1 MKKLIIVVLVLILFV
16 TLMLSK
22 GIYLVKNHDR
32 IQTYTLPKEV
42 QKELSSVYIMDCNDV
57 MHYSVKYTANNL
69 KFSEKN
75 ELDKG
80 KANCIGYAQYC
91 SAVANFL
98 YKHSTIKSEYKAK
111 PVVGVLKIAKLD
123 LCKVVSSIMPNSKLR
138 NFTKDHDFV
147 EFDMDGDTIYVDPCL
162 YDFIG
167 DDCRTG
173 NEY

>member
-1 MKKLIIVVLVLILFV
+1 MKKLIIILLVLILFV
-16 TLMLSK
+16 ILLVSQD
-22 GIYLVKNHDR
+22 GRYLVKNHDR
-32 IQTYTLPKEV
+32 IQTYTLSKEV
-42 QKELSSVYIMDCNDV
+42 QKELSSVYIMDCRDV
-57 MHYSVKYTANNL
+57 IPYSVEYTANNL
-69 KFSEKN
+69 EFSEKN

-91 SAVANFL
+91 SAVANYLFKQ
-98 YKHSTIKSEYKAK
+98 KHIKSECKAK

-167 DDCRTG
+167 DDCKTWK
-173 NEY
+173 